1 MALIAPPDKQNITP
15 ALLIQVL
22 ESGEAKWLEQDS
34 HNYAH
39 LLRVAVPRN
48 PAFFLTVKA
57 TLKNLAAYDADFAA
71 PEALDEL
78 ASYLLSWAATIA
90 PL

>member
-1 MALIAPPDKQNITP
+1 MALIAPPDKQSITP

-22 ESGEAKWLEQDS
+22 EPEEAKWLEQDS
-34 HNYAH
+34 HNRAH

-48 PAFFLTVKA
+48 PAFLSVKA
-57 TLKNLAAYDADFAA
+57 TLKNLAAYNADFAP

-78 ASYLLSWAATIA
+78 AS
-90 PL
+90 